1 MAKAGFWLKGA
12 RGKLNGASIS
22 GTAGGGTVIRTITKP
37 TNPKTESQTE
47 TRSKFKLIS
56 QLGSI
61 MKNVIAIK
69 REGALSG
76 RNQFASINFDNANY
90 NQAGEAF
97 INLNG
102 VQLTKSNTSLVGFNA
117 DRTGAVT
124 IVKLNESAE
133 GKLDRVAYIQF
144 EKLDNG
150 ELSQKDSIVVMA
162 PGADGL
168 FEGELAKSEKAV
180 VIYAYGMK
188 DNNAAT
194 TEKFGNLSA
203 PTAEN
208 VAKLVVSSGIGASD
222 VSFTKTAGLTMAVGE
237 TSADSDDVERFLVS
251 LTKSGNGTASGGGRF
266 VAGQMATV
274 IATPDAEATFVGWKL
289 NNAQGQLVSTN
300 ASYTFAVEE
309 NITLC
314 AVFQGGP
321 VPHYNISV
329 SADPQDAG
337 SVSGGGSKAEDSSC
351 TVVATPASGKV
362 FDGWFENNQLVS
374 NSASYTFTVQG
385 DRTLVAHFGEDDG
398 NGGGSTVD

>member
-1 MAKAGFWLKGA
+1 
-12 RGKLNGASIS
+12 
-22 GTAGGGTVIRTITKP
+22 
-37 TNPKTESQTE
+37 
-47 TRSKFKLIS
+47 
-56 QLGSI
+56 
-61 MKNVIAIK
+61 
-69 REGALSG
+69 
-76 RNQFASINFDNANY
+76 
-90 NQAGEAF
+90 
-97 INLNG
+97 
-102 VQLTKSNTSLVGFNA
+102 
-117 DRTGAVT
+117 
-124 IVKLNESAE
+124 
-133 GKLDRVAYIQF
+133 
-144 EKLDNG
+144 
-150 ELSQKDSIVVMA
+150 MA

-168 FEGELAKSEKAV
+168 FEGQLAKSDKAV

-237 TSADSDDVERFLVS
+237 TTADSDDVERFLVS
-251 LTKSGNGTASGGGRF
+251 LTKSGNGTASGSGRF
-266 VAGQMATV
+266 IAGQMATV
-274 IATPDAEATFVGWKL
+274 VATPDAEATFVGWKL

-300 ASYTFAVEE
+300 ASYTFEVTED
-309 NITLC
+309 ITLC

-321 VPHYNISV
+321 APHYNISL

-351 TVVATPASGKV
+351 TVVATPASGKA